1 MKIYTTTLMEDGEDV
16 IFNFPDEVL
25 VDLKLEVGDTV
36 EWVIHEDYVIMKKV
50 EKGLDAQISDPE

>member
-1 MKIYTTTLMEDGEDV
+1 MKIYTTTLIEDGEDV

-36 EWVIHEDYVIMKKV
+36 EWVIHEDYVILKKV

>member
-25 VDLKLEVGDTV
+25 VDLKLEIGDTV
-36 EWVIHEDYVIMKKV
+36 EWVIHEDYVVMKKV

>member
-1 MKIYTTTLMEDGEDV
+1 MKVYTTTLMEDGEDV

-25 VDLKLEVGDTV
+25 SDLKLEVGDSV

>member
-1 MKIYTTTLMEDGEDV
+1 MKIYTTNLIEDGEDV

>member
-1 MKIYTTTLMEDGEDV
+1 MKIYTTTLIEDGEDV

-36 EWVIHEDYVIMKKV
+36 EWVIHEVYVIMKKV
-50 EKGLDAQISDPE
+50 EKGLDAQISVPE

>member
-1 MKIYTTTLMEDGEDV
+1 MKIYTTTLIEDGEDV